1 MKYFLS
7 SLLFLFTL
15 TLSAQNSEPI
25 KKSVVTNYV
34 SSSRMVW
41 SYSEERYIY
50 FPNNDESRFSSL
62 WDFILNSNGSGS
74 LRSGDVIY
82 SISSWDIQ
90 TTPENIEL
98 LNINAFSHKLG
109 REVNIL
115 VGRPEGKVFMA
126 FYDYEGLTSYYFY
139 E

>member
-15 TLSAQNSEPI
+15 TVSAQNSEPI
-25 KKSVVTNYV
+25 KKSVVTNFV
-34 SSSRMVW
+34 SSSRMAW

-50 FPNNDESRFSSL
+50 FPNNDESSFVSL
-62 WDFILNSNGSGS
+62 WDFMLNSNGSGS

-126 FYDYEGLTSYYFY
+126 IYDYEGLTSYYFY